1 MFEEFQ
7 ATLAKK
13 GTLTFTVRVHPAAKE
28 TKISG
33 VLDDGSVKVSVR
45 APADKGKAN
54 HELIRFLAKVF
65 DVPLSGVSV
74 LSGSGQRIKIVKII
88 RP

>member
-1 MFEEFQ
+1 MIEALQ

-33 VLDDGSVKVSVR
+33 VMDDGSVKVSVR

-54 HELIRFLAKVF
+54 IELSRFLAKVF
-65 DVPLSGVSV
+65 DVPLSGVSL
-74 LSGSGQRIKIVKII
+74 LSGSGQRLKIVKIV
-88 RP
+88 RL

>member
-1 MFEEFQ
+1 MIDTLR
-7 ATLAKK
+7 ARLAKE
-13 GTLTFTVRVHPAAKE
+13 GTITFTVRVHPAAKE

-54 HELIRFLAKVF
+54 HELIRFLATAF
-65 DVPLSGVSV
+65 DVPPSGVSL
-74 LSGSGQRIKIVKII
+74 LSGSGQRLKIVKIL